1 MPYFP
6 SVGFIDDA
14 VFTTP
19 EDVMREYH
27 RRYSLA
33 AYHARRASL
42 VRAVSP
48 EAVCLECART
58 LPTPFRRSSTDLTLV
73 WRDDKA
79 AAKAQALGVKR
90 ANYLGTAKRETV
102 KKILR
107 AKLVEA
113 LCDDHA
119 KRKLW
124 GKGTYTH
131 GTYWGAYRH
140 KCQCDDCLEYRA
152 DHILRRREDRR
163 AKKADT
169 QRAETATVSLGESL

>member
-19 EDVMREYH
+19 EAVTREYH

-33 AYHARRASL
+33 AYHTRRASL
-42 VRAVSP
+42 LRTISP
-48 EAVCLECART
+48 TGVCCECAQT
-58 LPTPFRRSSTDLTLV
+58 LPPIFHRSCTNLTMA

-79 AAKAQALGVKR
+79 AAKAEALGVKR
-90 ANYLGTAKRETV
+90 ANYLGTAKRETA

-107 AKLVEA
+107 SKLVVA
-113 LCDDHA
+113 LCDYHA

-124 GKGTYTH
+124 GKGTFVH
-131 GTYWGAYRH
+131 GTHWGAYKH

-163 AKKADT
+163 EKKRAKEA
-169 QRAETATVSLGESL
+169 QRAPEI